1 MEDALKFIREY
12 SLIYKKERYVSLA
25 VSVLTLLILLSFFG
39 YQIFDPNKNST
50 ENSMILNAF
59 VGIGSTSIITI
70 SIGYIYKFM
79 DKAME
84 AAKTFI
90 INANNATHEA
100 N

>member
-12 SLIYKKERYVSLA
+12 SLIYKTERYVSLV
-25 VSVLTLLILLSFFG
+25 VSIITLIILLVFFG
-39 YQIFDPNKNST
+39 YQIFNPNKNANQT
-50 ENSMILNAF
+50 ATIINSF

-70 SIGYIYKFM
+70 AIGYIYKFM

-90 INANNATHEA
+90 NNKNDE
-100 N
+100 NNGN